1 MKKMREGIRRWKVLI
16 KWIKKNT
23 RKNKTTEL
31 KLKIVKMHK
40 IKKMIFLSCFK
51 LFKIG
56 TATFVKNCVHRTK
69 VNKTQ

>member
-1 MKKMREGIRRWKVLI
+1 
-16 KWIKKNT
+16 
-23 RKNKTTEL
+23 
-31 KLKIVKMHK
+31 MHK

-51 LFKIG
+51 LFKID